1 MTTDRPTDP
10 PGRRPFDARV
20 SARLARADAALMRW
34 EGRLAAAREAVR
46 TCTSRTFRERQILI
60 RTEEGVRHW
69 RLTPR
74 HQLLGASA
82 LAGLVLWG
90 VAGSAGWLGA
100 EWALDGE
107 RADSRVLELEYAQLI
122 AEMAERSAPEHTV
135 VERTVAAGVA
145 DAARAGDPVSEATA
159 GRMALLEEQVAGL
172 EAQLASID
180 GQRSAALADRDALA
194 AELAAAEAAAADA
207 RDRLDALTAERDALL
222 GAVDAAT
229 AERDAAR
236 AAAATAEGRAED
248 MAARLARRDSREEG
262 TDAEVAR
269 LSAAVE
275 AAQDAVD
282 GLSAERDA
290 LSARLD
296 EREATIAAL
305 QDRLDGSLGAAAALS
320 AERDRLATDLGE
332 RTAHRD
338 RLVRQMA
345 ERDAALVEA
354 EAEIAALE
362 AQLRRSHVAAID
374 LATERDLLATEK
386 GMLQGDVERLTA
398 AVARARAQNTELASL
413 VAEAHLASTRLD
425 AESERLRRHNAVLT
439 ERVGVLQT
447 DLAEERGEQ
456 ERVLAGLRERA
467 NQHVS
472 GLEGGLQLT
481 RLDLDDLLERMREE
495 ERQRRLAEAS
505 GTGTATRA
513 ALGGPM
519 IPGLPEEEAAPAD
532 LPPMALDLV
541 ALFDRA
547 AELTSLAERLP
558 LSVPLL
564 DEYEFTSGFGM
575 RADPFTGRRSSH
587 FGLDFAA
594 PTRTQIYAPSG
605 GLVIH
610 AGRRGAYGNLVEIDH
625 GMGLTTRFAHLHEI
639 SVEEGQEVRP
649 GDPIGL
655 LGSTGRSTGPHLHY
669 EIRID
674 DQPVNPMNFVR
685 AGQHVLQIAE
695 QE

>member
-10 PGRRPFDARV
+10 PGCRPSETGVF
-20 SARLARADAALMRW
+20 ARLVRADAVLMHW
-34 EGRLAAAREAVR
+34 EGRLAAVREAVR
-46 TCTSRTFRERQILI
+46 ARASRTFRERQILI

-100 EWALDGE
+100 ERALEGQ
-107 RADSRVLELEYAQLI
+107 RSDSRVLELEYAQLI
-122 AEMAERSAPEHTV
+122 AEMAERSASERTAGEHTL
-135 VERTVAAGVA
+135 AAGTSSA
-145 DAARAGDPVSEATA
+145 TPDPVSEATA

-172 EAQLASID
+172 EAQLALID
-180 GQRSAALADRDALA
+180 EQRSAALADRDALA
-194 AELAAAEAAAADA
+194 ADLAAAEAAAADA

-222 GAVDAAT
+222 SAVDAAT
-229 AERDAAR
+229 AERDTAL
-236 AAAATAEGRAED
+236 AAAAAAEGRAD
-248 MAARLARRDSREEG
+248 DLAARLARRDSREEE

-275 AAQDAVD
+275 AAQGSVD
-282 GLSAERDA
+282 GLSAKRDA
-290 LSARLD
+290 LTARLG

-305 QDRLDGSLGAAAALS
+305 RDRLERSLAVAAALS
-320 AERDRLATDLGE
+320 TERDRLATDLGE
-332 RTAHRD
+332 TTGHRD
-338 RLVRQMA
+338 RLARQVA

-362 AQLRRSHVAAID
+362 AQLRRSHMAAVGLATD
-374 LATERDLLATEK
+374 RDRLATEN

-398 AVARARAQNTELASL
+398 AVARARAQNTDLASL
-413 VAEAHLASTRLD
+413 VAEAHLASARLD

-439 ERVGVLQT
+439 QRVGTLQT
-447 DLAEERGEQ
+447 DLAEARGEQ

-467 NQHVS
+467 NRHVS

-495 ERQRRLAEAS
+495 EQQRRLADAS
-505 GTGTATRA
+505 GAGAVTHA

-519 IPGLPEEEAAPAD
+519 IPGLPEEEEAPAD

-547 AELTSLAERLP
+547 AELTTLAERLP

-575 RADPFTGRRSSH
+575 RADPFNGRRSSH

-594 PTRTQIYAPSG
+594 PTRTPIYAPSAG
-605 GLVIH
+605 VVVH

-685 AGQHVLQIAE
+685 AGQHVLEIAE